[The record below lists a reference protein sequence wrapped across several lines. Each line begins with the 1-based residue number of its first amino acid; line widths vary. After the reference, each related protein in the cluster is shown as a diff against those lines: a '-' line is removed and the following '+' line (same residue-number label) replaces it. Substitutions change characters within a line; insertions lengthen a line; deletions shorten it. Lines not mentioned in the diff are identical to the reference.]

1 MGVVLPDEL
10 AWVLDL
16 IGINWPNVDED
27 EYREMADE
35 LRDLASTLNADRDLI
50 ARAAEDFLGI
60 NQGEAAD
67 AFKAHFDKVAGTHMP
82 QVAQALG
89 LFATGLDGAALVIT
103 GAKIAAVVQLGIL
116 AAEVIAAQAAAPFTF
131 GLSEAGALGAT
142 QATRMIVKRLL
153 KEAEQQLLSQ
163 LMSLVEG
170 PIFAALDS
178 MAQDL
183 IVQLARNAL
192 GVQHGIDLGQ
202 TANAGKSGFK
212 DGVQQS
218 VDQVKGY
225 ADDPLGAAKD
235 FAENTVTGAVDAHR
249 QEQQEQQQHQ
259 QGQEHQQHTQQQ
271 PHQEQPQHPQQ
282 HQAQPHHQQQHHS
295 TARRGGR

>member
-35 LRDLASTLNADRDLI
+35 LRDLATSLASDGRQI
-50 ARAAEDFLGI
+50 ESAAQEFLGI
-60 NQGEAAD
+60 TEGAGAEA
-67 AFKAHFDKVAGTHMP
+67 FQAHWDKVIGTHMP
-82 QVAQALG
+82 QVGQAIE

-142 QATRMIVKRLL
+142 QATRVIVRRLL
-153 KEAEQQLLSQ
+153 KEAEQQLLSE
-163 LMSLVEG
+163 LLSLVEG
-170 PIFAALDS
+170 PVFAALGS
-178 MAQDL
+178 IAQDL
-183 IVQLARNAL
+183 VVQLARNAL
-192 GVQHGIDLGQ
+192 GAQQGINWGEA
-202 TANAGKSGFK
+202 ANAGKSGFK

-225 ADDPLGAAKD
+225 ADDPLGAAKQ
-235 FAENTVTGAVDAHR
+235 FGENTLMGAAQNAGRPDRAPSHTPSTHR
-249 QEQQEQQQHQ
+249 
-259 QGQEHQQHTQQQ
+259 
-271 PHQEQPQHPQQ
+271 
-282 HQAQPHHQQQHHS
+282 S
-295 TARRGGR
+295 GR